1 MDSKKRIAEDLLCG
15 AGSIAA
21 FLFDDPKKRRQIYHL
36 AQKGMIP
43 VFRLGATLC
52 ARKSRL
58 LRWIEQEESRSYEP
72 STGKSGETNDGEAR
86 HDR

>member
-1 MDSKKRIAEDLLCG
+1 MDSKKRIADDLLCG
-15 AGSIAA
+15 ADAIAE
-21 FLFDDPKKRRQIYHL
+21 FLFGDPRKRRQIYHL
-36 AQKGMIP
+36 TQKGVIP

-58 LRWIEQEESRSYEP
+58 LHWIEQEESRGYQP
-72 STGKSGETNDGEAR
+72 NTGKSGETNDGEAR

>member
-1 MDSKKRIAEDLLCG
+1 MDSKKRIADDLLCG
-15 AGSIAA
+15 ADAIAA
-21 FLFDDPKKRRQIYHL
+21 FLFGEPRKRRQIYHL

-58 LRWIEQEESRSYEP
+58 LHWIEQQEARGYQP
-72 STGKSGETNDGEAR
+72 HTGKPGETNDGEAR